1 MPFRPRK
8 VSQRPATLAELDP
21 RGDALADVLGVSLLR
36 HALYKPIEARAP
48 WGLRLAPRPRAT
60 FYLVARGTAW
70 LEVDGEEPLCLAAGD
85 AALLPHAAPHT
96 LRDAPTTVPATV
108 REGTRIGPRKIGG
121 SGAITSLLAGFFELG
136 PRPPA
141 LLSGMP
147 RLVPLIAENRDL
159 DPWLAATLQL
169 LLAET
174 SSPGPASPLVL
185 QRLADV
191 LFVQALRSLTIQG
204 RCRHP
209 GLAALSDPPVHAAL
223 NAMHQRVAGAWTVA
237 SLAAHVGLSRSAFA
251 ARFTALVGEP
261 PLLYLARWRMARAA
275 ELLRDTDHGLV
286 EIAARV
292 GYESVP
298 SFSNAFAKWQG
309 ARPGAFRREQRRRA
323 RSLREA

>member
-1 MPFRPRK
+1 MPFRPKK
-8 VSQRPATLAELDP
+8 VSQRPAMLAELDP
-21 RGDALADVLGVSLLR
+21 RGDVLADVLGVSLLR

-48 WGLRLAPRPRAT
+48 WGLRLGPRPRAT

-70 LEVDGEEPLCLAAGD
+70 LEVDGEEPLRLAAGD

-96 LRDAPTTVPATV
+96 LRDGPTTVPAMV
-108 REGTRIGPRKIGG
+108 CEGTRVGIRKIGG
-121 SGAITSLLAGFFELG
+121 RGAITSLLAGFFELG
-136 PRPPA
+136 PRPPV

-147 RLVPLIAENRDL
+147 RLVPLVAENRDL

-174 SSPGPASPLVL
+174 SAPGPASPLVL

-191 LFVQALRSLTIQG
+191 LFVQALRSLTIRG
-204 RCRHP
+204 RRTHP
-209 GLAALSDPPVHAAL
+209 GLAALSDAPVHEAL
-223 NAMHQRVAGAWTVA
+223 NAMHQRIAGAWTVA

-275 ELLRDTDHGLV
+275 ELLRDTDHGLG
-286 EIAARV
+286 EIAGRV

-298 SFSNAFAKWQG
+298 SFSNAFKKWQG
-309 ARPGAFRREQRRRA
+309 ARPGAFRRGQRQEA
-323 RSLREA
+323 RSLRGA